1 MLVLCAY
8 NFVTVL
14 KDKGQSVGCCENI
27 GVSAKV
33 AIVGA
38 GNVGSAA
45 AYAMMMDGVV
55 CEIALIDKNKDR
67 AEGEALD
74 LRHGVQFS
82 SVSKIVFG
90 DSYEL
95 VRDAQ
100 VVVVTAGVAQK
111 PGESREGL
119 VQTNTQIFSQIIPEI
134 AKHNKSCVLLV
145 VTNPLDV
152 MTYVAWKLS
161 GFPKERVIGTGTVLD
176 TARLR
181 YLIAKEIHVSPK
193 DICAHVLGEHGDS
206 SFPWWSRASIAGVSL
221 DSYAKLSA
229 EFKEQLK
236 EEVRTAAYQVIKKK
250 GATFYAIGLV
260 IAKLV
265 RAMLLNQPRIYSVST
280 ILDDYLGINGVA
292 LSVPA
297 VVRASGVTA
306 TLQVALDVKEA
317 ELFKTSANAV
327 KQGIAAAQAVLDK

>member
-1 MLVLCAY
+1 MECCA
-8 NFVTVL
+8 NVRVR
-14 KDKGQSVGCCENI
+14 
-27 GVSAKV
+27 AKV

-45 AYAMMMDGVV
+45 AYAMMMDGAV

-74 LRHGVQFS
+74 LQHGVQFS
-82 SVSKIVFG
+82 SVSKIVAG

-100 VVVVTAGVAQK
+100 VVIVTAGVAQK
-111 PGESREGL
+111 PGEMRSDL
-119 VQTNTQIFSQIIPEI
+119 VQTNAKIFTQVIPLI
-134 AKHNKSCVLLV
+134 TAQNNSCVLLI

-161 GFPKERVIGTGTVLD
+161 SFPKERVIGTGTVLD

-193 DICAHVLGEHGDS
+193 DICAHVLGEHGNS
-206 SFPWWSRASIAGVSL
+206 SFPWWSHASVAGVSL
-221 DSYAKLSA
+221 DDYESLTA
-229 EFKEQLK
+229 EFKEQLMHD
-236 EEVRTAAYQVIKKK
+236 VRGAASQVIEKK

-260 IAKLV
+260 IAKIV
-265 RAMLLNQPRIYSVST
+265 RAMVLNQPRVFSVST

-292 LSVPA
+292 LSVPS
-297 VVRASGVTA
+297 VVRTSGVSG
-306 TLQVALDVKEA
+306 TLKVELDAGEMTQFR
-317 ELFKTSANAV
+317 ES
-327 KQGIAAAQAVLDK
+327 AAAVEKGISTARAVIGE